1 MIDLTITTNEFSTTI
16 TNGNPDPQDLSEFPV
31 VDIVGPRSVQVRE
44 GGREERRERGRE
56 GGREGGRGEG
66 YIYHAH
72 FCRLDCRTIATIP
85 VNLTSEWRELVT

>member
-1 MIDLTITTNEFSTTI
+1 MIDLTITTNEFSTTV

-56 GGREGGRGEG
+56 GGREGGREKVREGGERVTFTM
-66 YIYHAH
+66 H
-72 FCRLDCRTIATIP
+72 
-85 VNLTSEWRELVT
+85 TSVGWTAEQLQRSL